1 MLSKLAL
8 RNAKRSMK
16 DYSVYLITVTIAFS
30 LMYAFNMVVF
40 SDDIK
45 ELNQTLSSLSIVI
58 IIISFIVIWVIA
70 WLVHYMNRFMLEKRS
85 KELGTYMLLGISNKK
100 IAKMFMTENMIM
112 GTAAALAGFLA
123 GSLVYQ
129 VLTLIIMNLFEV
141 PYTIHAAFS
150 LPAVLLTLLYVFI
163 IYAFSML
170 RTGRKLKK
178 IKVYDLIYAEKH
190 NETTILS
197 NKRSHWILFVASVL
211 LLGTGCGLLY
221 YIFHN
226 TYMFSGELMLL
237 GLALLI
243 GGLYGAYIS
252 LAAFLVKVFLGRNE
266 KKYQRDNLFIYRNL
280 SAKLKTMSFTIGTL
294 AMLLTLTLA
303 CTQSAML
310 FNKYFELQSM
320 NRCSFDV
327 QVTSEDPDCLEP
339 AEEYFRNSGI
349 IKEELI
355 VPVCDSGQSAVYDK
369 FGIFSYAENDYVIS
383 YSDYTALRKMLGYE
397 PVELLD
403 GHYMIHGSS
412 QYKIKASKIE
422 DLSLSLNGTSL
433 SLQAVFDE
441 PLSQNGTIGVGYVVI
456 LPDEL
461 LTGLPVIQ
469 TSLVMTTRSETT
481 QEDIDF
487 LNDLYRYDDYSE
499 TQAFTDWDTKLRAV
513 SESRAAIIIFGF
525 GLYYTGLIFICTAAA
540 ILAVQQ
546 LSEASKYRF
555 RYNILSKLG
564 VPDQKLGSIILK
576 QLLLY
581 FGIPLILPVPLSLFI
596 SDCLKN
602 ILVDLITPSIFWSS
616 MAMGLGLF
624 FIIYLLYFAAT
635 YIGYR
640 RNILG

>member
-1 MLSKLAL
+1 
-8 RNAKRSMK
+8 MK

-85 KELGTYMLLGISNKK
+85 KELGTYMLLGIGNKK

-112 GTAAALAGFLA
+112 GAAAALAGFLA

-141 PYTIHAAFS
+141 SYTIHAAFS

-190 NETTILS
+190 NETAILS
-197 NKRSHWILFVASVL
+197 NKKSHWILFVVSVL

-266 KKYQRDNLFIYRNL
+266 KKYQKDNLFIYRNL

-327 QVTSEDPDCLEP
+327 QVTSEDPACLEP

-369 FGIFSYAENDYVIS
+369 FGIYSYTENDYVIS

-397 PVELLD
+397 PVELPD
-403 GHYMIHGSS
+403 GHYMIHGSP

-422 DLSLSLNGTSL
+422 DMSLSINGTSL

-441 PLSQNGTIGVGYVVI
+441 PLSQSGTIGVGYIVI

-469 TSLVMTTRSETT
+469 TSLVMTTKSETT

-487 LNDLYRYDDYSE
+487 LNGLYRYDDYSE
-499 TQAFTDWDTKLRAV
+499 TEAFTDWDTKLRAV

-564 VPDQKLGSIILK
+564 VPDRKLGSIILK

-581 FGIPLILPVPLSLFI
+581 FGIPLLLPVPLSLFI

-602 ILVDLITPSIFWSS
+602 ILVDLITPSIFWFS

-640 RNILG
+640 RSILG